1 MNFYKIRPIEKT
13 DVPFL
18 WDSLYECIYVP
29 EGKILPSRDILNN
42 PAIAKYVENWVRVG
56 DEGFIATIG
65 ENQQPIG
72 AAWYR
77 LFPASNPGYG
87 YVNDETP
94 ELSIAVVPHYR
105 GKGVGQSLL
114 IQLLQKAR
122 LSSSRQV
129 SLSVDPSN
137 PAVHLYQKLGFER
150 IGISGTS
157 WVMTI
162 ELNQSL

>member
-1 MNFYKIRPIEKT
+1 LSDYLVF
-13 DVPFL
+13 FL
-18 WDSLYECIYVP
+18 WYSLYKCIYVAA
-29 EGKILPSRDILNN
+29 GKIKPSRDILNN
-42 PAIAKYVENWVRVG
+42 PVIANYVENWGHVG

-77 LFPASNPGYG
+77 LFQSFNPGYG

>member
-1 MNFYKIRPIEKT
+1 MEFYKIRPCEPT
-13 DVPFL
+13 DVSFL

-29 EGKILPSRDILNN
+29 EGKAQPSRDILNS
-42 PAIAKYVENWVRVG
+42 PDIAKYVENWGRVG
-56 DEGFIATIG
+56 DEGFIATSG
-65 ENQQPIG
+65 ENQQFIG

-77 LFPASNPGYG
+77 LFKASNPGYG

-94 ELSIAVVPHYR
+94 ELSIAVVPSYR

-122 LSSSRQV
+122 LSSYRQV

-150 IGISGTS
+150 IAISGTS
-157 WVMTI
+157 WVMI
-162 ELNQSL
+162 RELNQSL